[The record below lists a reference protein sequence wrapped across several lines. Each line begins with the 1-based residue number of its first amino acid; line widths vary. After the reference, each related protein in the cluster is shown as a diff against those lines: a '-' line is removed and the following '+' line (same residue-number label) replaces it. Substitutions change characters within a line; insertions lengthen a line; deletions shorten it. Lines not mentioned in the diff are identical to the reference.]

1 MNDHASRQ
9 TSDNGSMTPMPIETN
24 PSRITWR
31 DYIRIFYRGRYAILV
46 TFLVIFIGSVFFTFS
61 MQPLYEA
68 SVRLML
74 VDQSSVGP
82 SLFDFTSMITKET
95 MMNNQVEIL
104 KSRTLAEHVVRDLR
118 KSSIASQLEVLER
131 ADTVKAAFSLARL
144 LRSKKTEWVESE
156 IFDDQVVTF
165 RKRLGVR
172 HIRNT
177 DMIEIKFQAHT
188 PTEAAF
194 VSNAVAFAYERI
206 NQEESKAEIQQVTE
220 FLKNQLALYQDSLQV
235 SEDALKAY
243 QERAKV
249 VALDHETSELV
260 RKIAEFETLYN
271 AAKTDL
277 EAARQRLNYIDS
289 ELEKQNTDFDIEAIS
304 KTTALEEFTK
314 RIAEKES
321 KLAVYQAQ
329 TLQKGL
335 SSDTKKHTLR
345 EIENLQNQI
354 TALKEQFQEDVKAVA
369 ANQFMDPAQV
379 SSSLFTSKIAV
390 ETELRSLT
398 PKVDAYGKI
407 LTEYNAQ
414 LESLPAKKLELARLS
429 RSAQVAEKLYILL
442 QEKYQESRIT
452 EVGQLGNVRIVD
464 AAKAPDKPI
473 LPKKKLNLL
482 LGLLLGLG
490 FGIAIAFAIEY
501 IDDSVRSM
509 EDLEHL
515 RLSMIA
521 TIPHI
526 KPEQSNGLI
535 AKMVKLDDPE
545 VNAINERLVTHL
557 KPKSPVSE
565 AYRTLRTNILFT
577 APDNPKHIIML
588 TSTGPREGKS
598 TSVANLA
605 ITFAQMGTKTLLID
619 ADLRR
624 PMLHKLF
631 QKEKEPG
638 LTNVLVGGTVLESVI
653 KTVNEVPNLFLLTC
667 GVIPP
672 NPAEL
677 LGSTLMRNLL
687 HRAREHYEII
697 LIDSPPII
705 AVTDPSVLAR
715 IVDGVVMVI
724 RIASTQRGAAQMAV
738 EQLRRVEAPLIG
750 VMLNGISASNF
761 YGSFYYQQYYY
772 YYTKDGNK
780 KRTKKRNRKPFKHL
794 A

>member
-1 MNDHASRQ
+1 MNDHASLY
-9 TSDNGSMTPMPIETN
+9 TNGNGSMAPLQVDRK
-24 PSRITWR
+24 SSHVTWR
-31 DYIRIFYRGRYAILV
+31 DYVRIFYRGRFAILI
-46 TFLVIFIGSVFFTFS
+46 TFCLIFFASIIFTFS
-61 MQPLYEA
+61 MRPVHEA

-74 VDQSSVGP
+74 IDQSSLGP

-104 KSRTLAEHVVRDLR
+104 KSRTLAEHVIRDVRQ
-118 KSSIASQLEVLER
+118 SSMAAQLEVLQR
-131 ADTVKAAFSLARL
+131 ADTLKAGFSLSRL
-144 LRSKKTEWVESE
+144 LGTEKAEWSESQ
-156 IFDDQVVTF
+156 IFDQQVINF
-165 RKRLGVR
+165 RERLGIR

-177 DMIEIKFQAHT
+177 DMIEIKFQAHS
-188 PTEAAF
+188 PIEAAF
-194 VSNAVAFAYERI
+194 VSNAVAFVYERI

-220 FLKNQLALYQDSLQV
+220 FLKNQLALYQDSLKV
-235 SEDALKAY
+235 SEDELKSY
-243 QERAKV
+243 QETAKV
-249 VALDHETSELV
+249 VAMDHETAELV
-260 RKIAEFETLYN
+260 RKITEFETLYN
-271 AAKTDL
+271 AARTDL
-277 EAARQRLNYIDS
+277 EASRQRLAYIDA
-289 ELEKQNTDFDIEAIS
+289 ELERQNTDFDIEAIS

-321 KLAVYQAQ
+321 MLALYQAQ
-329 TLQKGL
+329 TIQKGL
-335 SSDTKKHTLR
+335 SADTKQHTLR

-354 TALKEQFQEDVKAVA
+354 AALKERFREDVKAVA
-369 ANQFMDPAQV
+369 ANQFVDPAQV
-379 SSSLFTSKIAV
+379 SSSLFSNKILV
-390 ETELRSLT
+390 ETELRSLI
-398 PKVDAYGKI
+398 PKVEAYGRI
-407 LTEYNAQ
+407 LAEYNAQ
-414 LESLPAKKLELARLS
+414 LESLPAKKLELARLT

-464 AAKAPDKPI
+464 AAKAPEKPI
-473 LPKKKLNLL
+473 LPNKKLNLF

-490 FGIAIAFAIEY
+490 LGIAIAFAIEY

-509 EDLEHL
+509 EDLEPL
-515 RLSMIA
+515 RLPMIA

-526 KPEQSNGLI
+526 KPEQSNGII
-535 AKMVKLDDPE
+535 AKMVKLEDPE

-638 LTNVLVGGTVLESVI
+638 LTNTLVGGAALESVV
-653 KTVNEVPNLFLLTC
+653 KVVQEVPNLSLLTC

-687 HRAREHYEII
+687 QRAREDYEMI

-715 IVDGVVMVI
+715 LVDGVVIVV
-724 RIASTQRGAAQMAV
+724 RIAATQRGAAQMAI

-750 VMLNGISASNF
+750 LLLNGISMSNF

-772 YYTKDGNK
+772 YYTNDGHK
-780 KRTKKRNRKPFKHL
+780 KRTKKRNVKSLKHIM
-794 A
+794 